1 MEVELK
7 YAVKDERTLDRIWHD
22 ARLTEMMEEETR
34 SIEEFDGI
42 YYDTADHR
50 LLDSDVAYR
59 IRREGRLHV
68 ACLKWNGNTEGALH
82 VRQEL
87 NVTLPESRER
97 PEPDLS
103 VFAESEIGPELDRL
117 VNGETLIPLIRSAV
131 VRRSFRID
139 TGESLMEISLDK
151 GKIEAGG
158 KEDPVCELEIEL
170 YSGSQDDLMEL
181 GEALAGEYGLVPE
194 ERSKFAR
201 GLRLLGK

>member
-42 YYDTADHR
+42 YYDTADQR
-50 LLDSDVAYR
+50 LLGSDVAYR
-59 IRREGRLHV
+59 IRREGHLHV

-117 VNGETLIPLIRSAV
+117 VNGDTLIPLIRSAV

>member
-42 YYDTADHR
+42 YYDTADQR